1 MSKVTI
7 SLAVFDELR
16 EIKEKFD
23 NLVKDTREKIREE
36 FVDKVT
42 EMAKEIGRKD
52 SIINELQNKND
63 ELDKTI
69 SNIRNDLCDIKL
81 NRSSIKVE
89 LDILKK
95 RYRELYDRYLR
106 LLNRGLLARIFR
118 EWLRTSTRFPTSRG
132 RRTIRKT
139 VDSSLGKVTQTSR
152 KHGLTSRQIR

>member
-7 SLAVFDELR
+7 SLAEFDELR

-23 NLVKDTREKIREE
+23 NLVEDAHKKIREE
-36 FVDKVT
+36 FIDKIT

-52 SIINELQNKND
+52 DAIKELKNKND
-63 ELDKTI
+63 DLVKTI

-89 LDILKK
+89 LDILKE
-95 RYRELYDRYLR
+95 RYNKLYDRYLR

-118 EWLRTSTRFPTSRG
+118 KEERE
-132 RRTIRKT
+132 
-139 VDSSLGKVTQTSR
+139 
-152 KHGLTSRQIR
+152 

>member
-16 EIKEKFD
+16 DIKEKFD
-23 NLVKDTREKIREE
+23 NLVEDAREKIREE

-52 SIINELQNKND
+52 GIINELQNKND
-63 ELDKTI
+63 ELNKTI

-81 NRSSIKVE
+81 NRSSIKIE

-95 RYRELYDRYLR
+95 RYDDLFNRYLR

-118 EWLRTSTRFPTSRG
+118 KGENENG
-132 RRTIRKT
+132 
-139 VDSSLGKVTQTSR
+139 
-152 KHGLTSRQIR
+152 

>member
-7 SLAVFDELR
+7 SLAEFDELR

-23 NLVKDTREKIREE
+23 SLVEDAREKIREE

-52 SIINELQNKND
+52 GIIKELQNKNN

-81 NRSSIKVE
+81 NRDSIKIE

-95 RYRELYDRYLR
+95 KYDNLFNRYFR

-118 EWLRTSTRFPTSRG
+118 KGERNE
-132 RRTIRKT
+132 
-139 VDSSLGKVTQTSR
+139 
-152 KHGLTSRQIR
+152 

>member
-7 SLAVFDELR
+7 SLAEFDELR

-23 NLVKDTREKIREE
+23 NLVEDAREKIREE

-52 SIINELQNKND
+52 GIIKELQNKNN

-81 NRSSIKVE
+81 NRDSIKIE

-95 RYRELYDRYLR
+95 KYDNLFNRYFR

-118 EWLRTSTRFPTSRG
+118 KGERNE
-132 RRTIRKT
+132 
-139 VDSSLGKVTQTSR
+139 
-152 KHGLTSRQIR
+152 

>member
-81 NRSSIKVE
+81 NRSSIKIE

-118 EWLRTSTRFPTSRG
+118 KGESENG
-132 RRTIRKT
+132 
-139 VDSSLGKVTQTSR
+139 
-152 KHGLTSRQIR
+152 